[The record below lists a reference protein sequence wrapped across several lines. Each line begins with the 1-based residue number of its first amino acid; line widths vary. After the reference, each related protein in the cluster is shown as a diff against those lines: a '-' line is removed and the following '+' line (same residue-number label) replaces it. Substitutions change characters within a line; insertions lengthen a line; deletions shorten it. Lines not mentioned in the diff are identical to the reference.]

1 MGAGEV
7 RSGRSGSDLRAGR
20 RHSCVPSGRTGSSRE
35 GTGLVGSLTDSP
47 VFPAQAFESGTGL
60 WGAWSKLSYLF
71 ELHSPPRG
79 QCSLRKQPCGVTFT
93 DLAMNSDLLNLNTI
107 S

>member
-1 MGAGEV
+1 M
-7 RSGRSGSDLRAGR
+7 
-20 RHSCVPSGRTGSSRE
+20 PSGRTGSSRE

-47 VFPAQAFESGTGL
+47 AFPAQAFESGPGL

-93 DLAMNSDLLNLNTI
+93 DLAMNSDLLNLNII
-107 S
+107 SYKFWQIPEAF